1 MRKKGFIE
9 EYEAEL
15 RKVWSSERMVKYCL
29 GKVDNVV
36 KLDNGYVIPIE
47 KESIEK
53 DFCFGYHDSA
63 YNSDSYDEANA
74 MACYASESESYFFE
88 ENMKKFRSTIKA
100 FEEYHPVAMTAYISG
115 GEYLKSIHFMRGW
128 EICDLFGGSCYMDK
142 VGGTYTRDGNG
153 RDVYILNDE
162 DIKKVL
168 DGYKLAM
175 ANHEKRVRTYLKKY
189 GTKHVNSWSYW
200 LDA

>member
-1 MRKKGFIE
+1 
-9 EYEAEL
+9 
-15 RKVWSSERMVKYCL
+15 MVKYCL

-36 KLDNGYVIPIE
+36 KLDNGFLIPID
-47 KESIEK
+47 KRSIEK
-53 DFCFGYHDSA
+53 DFCFGYHDSR
-63 YNSDSYDEANA
+63 YDTESYDEANA
-74 MACYASESESYFFE
+74 MARHARESESYFFD
-88 ENMKKFRSTIKA
+88 ENMKAFRSEVKA
-100 FEEYHPVAMTAYISG
+100 FEEYYPVVSTMYYSG
-115 GEYLKSIHFMRGW
+115 GEKIKSVRFMRGW

-142 VGGTYTRDGNG
+142 IGGTYTKDATG
-153 RDVYILNDE
+153 RDVYILNDA